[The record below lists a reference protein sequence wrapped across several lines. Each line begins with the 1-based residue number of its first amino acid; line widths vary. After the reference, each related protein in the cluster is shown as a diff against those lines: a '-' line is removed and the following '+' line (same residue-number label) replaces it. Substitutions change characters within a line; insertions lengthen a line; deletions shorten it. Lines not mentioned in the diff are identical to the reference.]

1 MTYFD
6 PSVYN
11 EQNLHETD
19 KQEIEFWREMVED
32 ALTNTR
38 DDIAEEF
45 EMLGGFSILKKLC
58 LELIDRYIK
67 EFSKHLENYIFDYV
81 IGIIDN
87 YSVEEND

>member
-6 PSVYN
+6 PSVYD

-19 KQEIEFWREMVED
+19 KQEIEFWRGMIEN
-32 ALTNTR
+32 ALDNAR

>member
-19 KQEIEFWREMVED
+19 KQEIEFWRGMIEN
-32 ALTNTR
+32 ALDNAR

-45 EMLGGFSILKKLC
+45 EMLGGSSILKKLC
-58 LELIDRYIK
+58 LELIDGYIK
-67 EFSKHLENYIFDYV
+67 KFSKHLGNDIFDYV
-81 IGIIDN
+81 IGIIDD